1 MSFQAYLDNI
11 RAKTGKTPDQLRAL
25 AAEKGFTEA
34 GVLRKGVKAGEVLAW
49 LEQDFGLGRGHGM
62 AIVALLKGMKT
73 EGDA

>member
-1 MSFQAYLDNI
+1 MSFQAYLDNV
-11 RAKTGKTPDQLRAL
+11 RAKTGKTPAELRAL
-25 AAEKGFTEA
+25 AAEKGFTEG
-34 GVLRKGVKAGEVLAW
+34 GVLKKSVKAGEVLAW

>member
-1 MSFQAYLDNI
+1 M
-11 RAKTGKTPDQLRAL
+11 RAL
-25 AAEKGFTEA
+25 AAERGFTEA
-34 GVLRKGVKAGEVLAW
+34 GVLRKSVKAGEVLAW